1 MACQCHAG
9 RLPEPDSL
17 DDAFARVQKYHM
29 NNIPHFPAVE
39 VKQNALKSQIH
50 RDSAQLIADNDFVEN
65 GNGNDSERAAKRYV
79 GTRNSCRLSLIRPMK
94 TKSAA

>member
-50 RDSAQLIADNDFVEN
+50 RDSAQLIADNDFVETAMAMTQ
-65 GNGNDSERAAKRYV
+65 SELLKDTLVQEIPA
-79 GTRNSCRLSLIRPMK
+79 G
-94 TKSAA
+94 SA